1 MRFFWIRGAVGR
13 LFFSSV
19 GDGSEVRGCA
29 PGSLGSPS
37 GGLAR
42 DDGGEKGRKSENDG
56 SAGSWRILLCKR
68 TGAGR
73 FRFLNGGL

>member
-1 MRFFWIRGAVGR
+1 MGRKYGAA
-13 LFFSSV
+13 FP
-19 GDGSEVRGCA
+19 D
-29 PGSLGSPS
+29 PS
-37 GGLAR
+37 GVRRAGWLGMTGEKCGQGSKAR

-73 FRFLNGGL
+73 FRFLNGRL